1 MCIKP
6 GQFYSLVVT
15 YLGTG
20 YWDKFTDFTGIL
32 INMDS
37 SVILLNNLDNDI
49 NTVTALVVNLL
60 LNIFA
65 KIRKDNEKLLQLLK
79 LRNG

>member
-1 MCIKP
+1 M
-6 GQFYSLVVT
+6 
-15 YLGTG
+15 GTG